1 MTAHFPFVVLPQSLH
16 VSELARDRPCTCLAV
31 LATASHGKLKLQRSL
46 GSLLNELI
54 ASKVAIGPIH
64 SLDMLQGLLV
74 NVAWAHYQPR
84 PRKHTQH
91 LHLAISILC
100 DMRMDRPRQKPELW
114 DVDNGKYQNGPAWNA
129 DEMRALAG
137 AYYLSS
143 RYQPI
148 QGTLSSVLM
157 RKSRHFEYTSYLY
170 GHCEHLGQKS
180 QFPTDKHLAYIVGL
194 QKLIEDVDRIMTRD
208 PANASTEIGRVKK
221 RCAEMRASL
230 PFSLHESP
238 PVSMQLSLL
247 ELLISQSSLGGST
260 FGVDKFAEIQGISDR
275 QSHLLEWLSTS
286 ISAVQSL
293 ISMVLALPAGE
304 ERPVSNTAWLAFYC
318 GMALAVRLDLLAA
331 RQGPSGAAHHLR
343 RFLDMPNTLRQIAMR
358 FASAAGDEVDASGDR
373 DVFHGMACRSRR
385 LEEWYL
391 EGLGQLQSADRS
403 TEEDTQDYEGS
414 TIAVASSA
422 SSGHMGA
429 TGAPSQAAGMYAPFD
444 QDHLDTGLYYDA
456 DLDFA
461 NVLFGDSQGYSV
473 DFEKWTTIE

>member
-1 MTAHFPFVVLPQSLH
+1 
-16 VSELARDRPCTCLAV
+16 
-31 LATASHGKLKLQRSL
+31 
-46 GSLLNELI
+46 
-54 ASKVAIGPIH
+54 
-64 SLDMLQGLLV
+64 
-74 NVAWAHYQPR
+74 
-84 PRKHTQH
+84 
-91 LHLAISILC
+91 
-100 DMRMDRPRQKPELW
+100 
-114 DVDNGKYQNGPAWNA
+114 
-129 DEMRALAG
+129 
-137 AYYLSS
+137 
-143 RYQPI
+143 
-148 QGTLSSVLM
+148 
-157 RKSRHFEYTSYLY
+157 
-170 GHCEHLGQKS
+170 
-180 QFPTDKHLAYIVGL
+180 
-194 QKLIEDVDRIMTRD
+194 
-208 PANASTEIGRVKK
+208 
-221 RCAEMRASL
+221 
-230 PFSLHESP
+230 
-238 PVSMQLSLL
+238 MQLSLL

-391 EGLGQLQSADRS
+391 ERLGQLQSADHS
-403 TEEDTQDYEGS
+403 TEEDTQEYEGS

-422 SSGHMGA
+422 SSGHMDA
-429 TGAPSQAAGMYAPFD
+429 TGAPSQAAGVYAPFG